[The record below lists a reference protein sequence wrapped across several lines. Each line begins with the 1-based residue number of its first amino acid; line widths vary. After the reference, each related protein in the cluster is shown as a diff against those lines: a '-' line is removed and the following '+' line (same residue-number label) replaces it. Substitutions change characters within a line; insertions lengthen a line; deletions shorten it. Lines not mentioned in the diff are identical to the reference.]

1 MFLQVSQR
9 SFSVHFTPR
18 TPVLGVG
25 GLLKVGDRQLG
36 ENLEKRLVKGG
47 GKERGTL
54 FPKAEL
60 GAAEA
65 EKLKGEALINQLVVW
80 VI

>member
-1 MFLQVSQR
+1 MLLQFSQR

-18 TPVLGVG
+18 TPILGVG

-36 ENLEKRLVKGG
+36 ENWDKRLVKGG
-47 GKERGTL
+47 RKERGTL
-54 FPKAEL
+54 SPKAKL

-65 EKLKGEALINQLVVW
+65 EKLKGEAWIS
-80 VI
+80 